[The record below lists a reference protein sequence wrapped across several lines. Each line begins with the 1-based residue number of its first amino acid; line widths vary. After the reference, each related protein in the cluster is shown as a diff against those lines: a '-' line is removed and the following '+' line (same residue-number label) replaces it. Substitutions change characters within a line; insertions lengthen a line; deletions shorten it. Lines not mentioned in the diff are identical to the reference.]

1 MEKRSNQSEGIEK
14 RGAGKKI
21 IHRVITNL
29 SISLNL
35 PNVDQCVGKFG
46 ARCVDL
52 TKFGEIIVNNLDL
65 IHLIVDQLLAIL
77 VINR

>member
-1 MEKRSNQSEGIEK
+1 MEKRSNQSERIEK

-35 PNVDQCVGKFG
+35 PKCGSICGQIWGKV
-46 ARCVDL
+46 C
-52 TKFGEIIVNNLDL
+52 
-65 IHLIVDQLLAIL
+65 
-77 VINR
+77 

>member
-1 MEKRSNQSEGIEK
+1 M
-14 RGAGKKI
+14 
-21 IHRVITNL
+21 
-29 SISLNL
+29 
-35 PNVDQCVGKFG
+35 DQCVGKFG

-52 TKFGEIIVNNLDL
+52 TKFDEIIVNNLDL

>member
-1 MEKRSNQSEGIEK
+1 M
-14 RGAGKKI
+14 
-21 IHRVITNL
+21 
-29 SISLNL
+29 
-35 PNVDQCVGKFG
+35 DQCVGKFG

-65 IHLIVDQLLAIL
+65 IHLIADQLAIL